1 MSSVCPANFFC
12 FDKNTFVLVFVSLLI
27 VTGYLLHTNRS
38 KLEQE
43 KVDLSQALRTY
54 QANLEQSQKQLQNVQ
69 HNLTTQQLQE
79 RDRYDRLHNP
89 LRAPLQKHVAI
100 NIPTR
105 GEVCHFQQVGALIEN
120 RTSGDS
126 KVLPLYGKPTY
137 PGSRYWLYYT
147 NSDAYSPVKLPVNS
161 KNRCCLDDQ
170 GCEELWAE
178 SDVSVQGFSNGFK
191 VNLYKFD
198 KPRYIPYV

>member
-1 MSSVCPANFFC
+1 MNAACPANFFC
-12 FDKNTFVLVFVSLLI
+12 FDKNTFVLVFVILL
-27 VTGYLLHTNRS
+27 VALGYYLQLNQS
-38 KLEQE
+38 KMEEE
-43 KVDLSQALRTY
+43 KGQLSTALQAYQKDLQHSQAQLKTASETLRVR
-54 QANLEQSQKQLQNVQ
+54 QL
-69 HNLTTQQLQE
+69 HEL
-79 RDRYDRLHNP
+79 DRQDRLHNP

-105 GEVCHFQQVGALIEN
+105 GEVCHFQQVGALIEK
-120 RTSGDS
+120 RHSGDS

-147 NSDAYSPVKLPVNS
+147 SSDNYSPVKLPVNS
-161 KNRCCLDDQ
+161 NNRCCLDEY
-170 GCEELWAE
+170 GCDELWSE
-178 SDVSVQGFSNGFK
+178 SEVTVEGFTNNFK